1 MGSKNWMF
9 RTIKIKDNI
18 VIMYTTILNMSI
30 SLIPK
35 IKETNVFVGDSTK
48 KLVDVTLLT
57 FIWLISENSLSIVS
71 IKVIW

>member
-1 MGSKNWMF
+1 
-9 RTIKIKDNI
+9 
-18 VIMYTTILNMSI
+18 MSI

-35 IKETNVFVGDSTK
+35 TKETNVFVGDSTK

-57 FIWLISENSLSIVS
+57 FIWLIRENSLSIVS